1 MKKRIE
7 LWLVVLMFLAACP
20 VFLALEKAKAEKTE
34 GQKTQQTTDTQKKNI
49 QQYIELL
56 GSNVREEKAQIMGA
70 VLQLNAEDAA
80 KFWPIYEE
88 YDAELTKLNDLRA
101 NNIQEFARSYNQ
113 MTDEKAN
120 ELVKTDLDSLK
131 QRAELLSKYYE
142 RLKGSL
148 GAVNAARFI
157 EIENQLLSIIDLQD
171 DSSLPLGQE

>member
-20 VFLALEKAKAEKTE
+20 VFLALEKAQTEKTQ
-34 GQKTQQTTDTQKKNI
+34 GQNTQQTTDTQKKNI
-49 QQYIELL
+49 QEYIALL

-88 YDAELTKLNDLRA
+88 YDAELAKLNDLRA
-101 NNIQEFARSYNQ
+101 NNTQEFARSYNQ

-120 ELVKTDLDSLK
+120 ELVKADLDSLK

-142 RLKGSL
+142 RLKGPL